1 MSAPHTAGRLWEW
14 WQMRAFTGKTV
25 LITGASE
32 GIGRALALM
41 LATEKPRL
49 ALAARSE
56 ARLAEAAR
64 ACTARGAEV
73 VALPGDVSREEDCR
87 QLVARTLERFGTLDV
102 LVNNAGITMW
112 SRFDEISD
120 LGVFTRLLAVNY
132 LGAVYTTAAALP
144 HLKASR
150 GLIVA
155 VASIAGLTGVPE
167 RTAYAASKH
176 AMVGFFESLRI
187 ELAGSGVGVSIVAP
201 DFVVSEIHRR
211 AIGPDGAPLGHTP
224 MQEARIMSAE
234 ECARHIVGAMRRRR
248 RLQITSARGRLGR
261 WARLIA
267 PAMVDRV
274 AARAI
279 RERH

>member
-1 MSAPHTAGRLWEW
+1 MGT
-14 WQMRAFTGKTV
+14 FTGKTV

-32 GIGRALALM
+32 GIGRALAFA
-41 LATEKPRL
+41 LAAEKPRL
-49 ALAARSE
+49 VLAARSE

-64 ACTARGAEV
+64 ECAARGAEV
-73 VALPGDVSREEDCR
+73 LAVPADVSRAEDCR
-87 QLVARTLERFGTLDV
+87 QLVARTLERFGALDV

-120 LGVFTRLLAVNY
+120 TSVFTRLLAVNY
-132 LGAVYTTAAALP
+132 LGAVHTTAAALP

-187 ELAGSGVGVSIVAP
+187 ELAGSGVGVTIVAP
-201 DFVVSEIHRR
+201 DFVVSQIHRR
-211 AIGPDGAPLGHTP
+211 ALGPDGAPLGETP
-224 MQEARIMSAE
+224 MQEQRIMSAE
-234 ECARHIVGAMRRRR
+234 ECARQIVGAMRRRQ
-248 RLQITSARGRLGR
+248 RLRITSVRGRLGR
-261 WARLIA
+261 WARLIV
-267 PAMVDRV
+267 PAVVDRV

-279 RERH
+279 REHR